1 MEQPLQRQGLKRILS
16 GYANL
21 QIVAEIGNLEE
32 IGAAVKKYRADVVII
47 NPVTTNIKQQAV
59 LGAIVANASDS
70 HILVISPE
78 IDAEYVI
85 NALQNGATGYVPINA
100 TITDL
105 NTAISNV
112 ARGQI
117 YLSPTIKEQ
126 EILAKLTPVK
136 P

>member
-1 MEQPLQRQGLKRILS
+1 MS

-100 TITDL
+100 TITD
-105 NTAISNV
+105 
-112 ARGQI
+112 
-117 YLSPTIKEQ
+117 
-126 EILAKLTPVK
+126 
-136 P
+136 